1 VAKTEGGRERG
12 RGGGMGQITTIHWIK
27 EGENIKTNLGKK
39 SKNYDHPPRKGGAKG
54 KSGMDKFAFSSELLC
69 PL

>member
-1 VAKTEGGRERG
+1 
-12 RGGGMGQITTIHWIK
+12 MGQITTIHWIK